1 MSEGEALNL
10 RAPSDT
16 QTRAADSGET
26 AQVHIH
32 NLSKV
37 YRVHER
43 PAGLAASV
51 ASLFRRTFKEIPAVT
66 DVTFDIH
73 AGEIVGFLGPNG
85 AGKTTTLKMLAG
97 LLYPTSGHA
106 TVMGYTPWKR
116 QNEYLRSISL
126 VMGNRNQL
134 NWDIPAMD
142 SFLVNQVIYEIPKT
156 EFRRTLDELVEL
168 LDLGDLITKPVRSLS
183 LGERMK
189 CELAASLLH
198 RPRVLFLDEPTLG
211 VDVTMQG
218 RIRKFVSEYNRMTG
232 ATVLLTSH
240 YMADVT
246 ALCKRVVVI
255 HHGKLLYDGNLE
267 ELADRILPFKIIRLD
282 FTDAGAGTD
291 LTRYGDTV
299 EISGPKAVLRV
310 PRADTPSIVSRLLAE
325 APVADLTVEDPP
337 IEDVIDLLFTGSGA
351 EETPVP

>member
-1 MSEGEALNL
+1 MSALIRTNGTEGE
-10 RAPSDT
+10 
-16 QTRAADSGET
+16 E

-32 NLSKV
+32 GLSKV

-43 PAGLAASV
+43 PAGLGASI
-51 ASLFRRTFKEIPAVT
+51 ASLFRRKFKEVKAVT

-97 LLYPTSGHA
+97 LLNPTSGHA
-106 TVMGYTPWKR
+106 TVLGYTPWRR

-142 SFLVNQVIYEIPKT
+142 SFLVNQVIYEIPKAQ
-156 EFRRTLDELVEL
+156 FKQTLDELVEL
-168 LDLGDLITKPVRSLS
+168 LDLGELLTKPVRGLS

-189 CELAASLLH
+189 CELAAALLH

-218 RIRKFVSEYNRMTG
+218 RIRRFVADYNKRTG

-246 ALCKRVVVI
+246 ALCRRVVVI
-255 HHGKLLYDGNLE
+255 HRGKLLYDGDLE
-267 ELADRILPFKIIRLD
+267 ELADRILPYKLIRLD
-282 FTDAGAGTD
+282 LQDSAAGAD
-291 LTRYGDTV
+291 LSRFSDAV
-299 EISGPKAVLRV
+299 EISGLKATLRA
-310 PRADTPSIVSRLLAE
+310 PRSETPAT
-325 APVADLTVEDPP
+325 VARILGEIAVVDLTVEDPP
-337 IEDVIDLLFTGSGA
+337 IEDVIDLLFAEPDTNGGSA
-351 EETPVP
+351 S